1 MAWPTAKHR
10 RDTIVNVRL
19 TDREVID
26 LDRAVSTRLRAGDP
40 TASRS
45 TLVREALAAYTH
57 PKASPHKQQQQQQ
70 AQP

>member
-1 MAWPTAKHR
+1 M
-10 RDTIVNVRL
+10 RL

-45 TLVREALAAYTH
+45 TLVREALAAYTR
-57 PKASPHKQQQQQQ
+57 PKAGPHKQQ